1 MAALPVFIGPVPLT
15 AVTSFV
21 LTEGYKIAQVAG
33 NAGMVQMIAPNAKT
47 IEVDALLVG
56 GERSLRPALEA
67 LALLNRAAGAL
78 TSPLQQFTGIP
89 VVARLGVHL
98 DMQITSLT
106 FTQENTLRDTMKVK
120 LKLEHVPRHPFV
132 EAFAAGLDLGMGAAA
147 GFLP

>member
-1 MAALPVFIGPVPLT
+1 MALPVFIGPVPLT

-33 NAGMVQMIAPNAKT
+33 NPGLVQMIAPNAKS
-47 IEVDALLVG
+47 IELDALLVG
-56 GERSLRPALEA
+56 GERGLRVALEA
-67 LALLNRAAGAL
+67 LAMVNRGAGAL

-89 VVARLGVHL
+89 VVARLGVHV
-98 DMQITSLT
+98 DMQITSLV
-106 FTQENTLRDTMKVK
+106 FTQENTLRDTIKVK

-132 EAFAAGLDLGMGAAA
+132 EAFFAGFDLGIGAAA